1 MKIHKN
7 LFKRAIKIILL
18 TIAVILLI
26 NLCANDLIVN
36 GFDSFFT
43 INAYKEAFKLCE
55 ADIMFINVLRCLSTA
70 ITLVVSY
77 TYLSYNIEL
86 LRLQRKTKEKL
97 RKEGYSWTQINYAI
111 Q

>member
-36 GFDSFFT
+36 GFDSF
-43 INAYKEAFKLCE
+43 
-55 ADIMFINVLRCLSTA
+55 
-70 ITLVVSY
+70 
-77 TYLSYNIEL
+77 
-86 LRLQRKTKEKL
+86 LQ
-97 RKEGYSWTQINYAI
+97 
-111 Q
+111 